1 MLANSKYFS
10 KEFDRFLLIIN
21 TFEKIVCLKSWGVI
35 KEKEEEDDIRE
46 EVRDI
51 ENNNLFF
58 IE

>member
-10 KEFDRFLLIIN
+10 KEFNRFLFIIN
-21 TFEKIVCLKSWGVI
+21 TFEKIVYLKSWGVI

-46 EVRDI
+46 EVKDI